1 MAGQVEDFTPGGVFQ
16 GENINFSID
25 QPSSSSGL
33 DKYVSNITVED
44 THTIKLTYTD
54 DTTRSID
61 LTGLEL
67 GEGGGGGTDTND
79 YITGGSVTGNTL
91 TLNRSDGV
99 NISIDVSSLA
109 GGGGTDTNDY
119 VDSASLD
126 ADTDRLRLGY
136 NNSGITDLVVPLD
149 RFANIDNQGTG
160 VIQFTQGNHRFNFV
174 GELLTITDVSAPE
187 PVFSPSESNP
197 DPVNALDETE
207 VVFDAPEA
215 NADFAIDNVAVSSIE
230 IKDTDGL
237 NVSSD
242 TNLATVNSDNTVTVD
257 FSTIDNDHAIGE
269 IDLEIEVTDNEGDT
283 VTLNPVADL
292 FVPYY
297 TLSSNTDY
305 TSLTDFQDDAV
316 ASTEAIGSSVTID
329 GVGQGRKKYWI
340 MTNGT
345 YTFMQQGF
353 MLEATIVTTGKIGQY
368 TYNLY
373 DLGEFGNPFDSTE
386 DSPDITLDVS

>member
-1 MAGQVEDFTPGGVFQ
+1 M
-16 GENINFSID
+16 
-25 QPSSSSGL
+25 
-33 DKYVSNITVED
+33 
-44 THTIKLTYTD
+44 
-54 DTTRSID
+54 
-61 LTGLEL
+61 
-67 GEGGGGGTDTND
+67 
-79 YITGGSVTGNTL
+79 
-91 TLNRSDGV
+91 
-99 NISIDVSSLA
+99 
-109 GGGGTDTNDY
+109 
-119 VDSASLD
+119 
-126 ADTDRLRLGY
+126 
-136 NNSGITDLVVPLD
+136 VPLD

-305 TSLTDFQDDAV
+305 TSLTDFQDDAT
-316 ASTEAIGSSVTID
+316 ASSEAIGSSVTID

-353 MLEATIVTTGKIGQY
+353 TLEATIVTTGKIGQY